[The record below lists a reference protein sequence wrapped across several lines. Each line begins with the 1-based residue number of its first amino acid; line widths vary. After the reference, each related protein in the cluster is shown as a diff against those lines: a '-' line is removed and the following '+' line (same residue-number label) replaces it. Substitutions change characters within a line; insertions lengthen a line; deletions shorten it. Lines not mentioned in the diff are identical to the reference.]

1 VTFAELFFA
10 AAQTHG
16 DRPFVLDESGSR
28 SYAQCARDARRMASR
43 LQRLG
48 VVKGD
53 RVGVAMRNHAGF
65 LVTWLALGAV
75 GAVMVSVNVELR
87 GKTLRDV
94 IVDSGATQFFVDD
107 DVYWIF
113 EDAFA
118 EDLNRYEVVRF
129 APPAEFFGEL
139 DREDEL
145 ATFDSVS
152 DTDPL
157 TVLYSSGTTS
167 RPKGALSSHR
177 AYVLAGRDM
186 SAGLQLTAQD
196 RFYLFLPLYHANPQY
211 YAVASAITAGASL
224 ALARRFSARAF
235 WSDVERYAAT
245 LFTYVG
251 SVLPIL
257 GTLVA
262 PSAHTLRAC
271 VGGGV
276 TPELWQ
282 LLEERWRIRVLELY
296 GMTETAG
303 FATIN
308 PFAERRH
315 GTVGRA
321 RGVFDVR
328 ILDGETPVATG
339 SAGEIVI
346 QPKVEHAMFDGYVGL
361 EQKETFGTYGFR
373 TGDLGSVDSD
383 GFFRYIG
390 RVKEMI
396 RVRGENIAPAYL
408 EGLLLACPLLLEA
421 AVVGLPSERGDEDIK
436 LCAVAKE
443 GATPEA
449 ISAWCSA
456 NLPRFM
462 RPRYIELRRSIPRTS
477 TMKIVRRELIE
488 AADSSVL
495 WTAAI

>member
-1 VTFAELFFA
+1 VTFADLFFA

-16 DRPFVLDESGSR
+16 DRPFVLDESGAR
-28 SYAQCARDARRMASR
+28 SYEECARDVRRMASR

-48 VVKGD
+48 VAKGD
-53 RVGVAMRNHAGF
+53 RIAVAMRNHAGF
-65 LVTWLALGAV
+65 LVTWLALGAL
-75 GAVMVSVNVELR
+75 GAVMVSVNIELR

-94 IVDSGATQFFVDD
+94 IADSGATQFLVDD

-118 EDLNRYEVVRF
+118 EDLNQYEVERFPVRAQFF
-129 APPAEFFGEL
+129 AEL
-139 DREDEL
+139 DREDEF
-145 ATFDSVS
+145 ASFGSVS

-186 SAGLQLTAQD
+186 SAGLQLTTAD

-211 YAVASAITAGASL
+211 YAVASAIAAGASL

-257 GTLVA
+257 GTLA
-262 PSAHTLRAC
+262 PPPAHTLRAC

-276 TPELWQ
+276 TAELWQ

-321 RGVFDVR
+321 RDVFNIR
-328 ILDGETPVATG
+328 ILDGDSHVAAGGT
-339 SAGEIVI
+339 GEIVI
-346 QPKVEHAMFDGYVGL
+346 QPKIEHAMFDGYVGL
-361 EQKETFGTYGFR
+361 EPDETFGKYGFR
-373 TGDLGSVDSD
+373 TGDLGSVDDD

-421 AVVGLPSERGDEDIK
+421 AVVGLPSERGDEEIK

-443 GATPEA
+443 GATPDA
-449 ISAWCSA
+449 ISAWCSE

-462 RPRYIELRRSIPRTS
+462 WPRYIELRSSIPRTS

-488 AADSSVL
+488 PAESAEF
-495 WTAAI
+495 WTAAT